1 MIEKLK
7 RIYILCLESYL
18 LRACQKKLNILG
30 FNQDKIIN
38 LDSVKNHVIDLNEKH
53 ISLVDIEKWF
63 RLKKNK
69 YRLNSNIYRFFQ
81 TKKIVEK
88 YIDLNSETIIDFGSG
103 NGVFLEFL
111 KLKGT
116 GVDISKRCVDTMKSK
131 GIEAYYLNEL
141 NDEFKEKF
149 DSAFAFEVIEHVENQ
164 LEVLNSI
171 YNYIRKGGYLFVS
184 VPYKK
189 KSIVLKK
196 QDIKTAS
203 KRIENYHI
211 FELNNKDFKNLLS
224 HTKFQLVDLEQLN
237 PHYLYKNI
245 FIKLI
250 DKFFKADVPRWTIF
264 ILRK

>member
-1 MIEKLK
+1 M
-7 RIYILCLESYL
+7 
-18 LRACQKKLNILG
+18 
-30 FNQDKIIN
+30 
-38 LDSVKNHVIDLNEKH
+38 
-53 ISLVDIEKWF
+53 
-63 RLKKNK
+63 
-69 YRLNSNIYRFFQ
+69 
-81 TKKIVEK
+81 
-88 YIDLNSETIIDFGSG
+88 
-103 NGVFLEFL
+103 
-111 KLKGT
+111 
-116 GVDISKRCVDTMKSK
+116 
-131 GIEAYYLNEL
+131 
-141 NDEFKEKF
+141 F